1 MIKALECK
9 KFNIF
14 LINENIYI
22 TLLTSLLQNIE
33 LDGFMKMTNNKNYDI
48 CFNFLINEKII
59 IYLLALN
66 GLIVIISFILMFILS
81 YSIMPSICSI
91 IIFVTLDVMINYFI
105 LTRSKL
111 LLNNKINLINSK
123 FIDEIEEYQTI
134 MK

>member
-1 MIKALECK
+1 MIKALECE

-22 TLLTSLLQNIE
+22 ILLTNLLYYIE
-33 LDGFMKMTNNKNYDI
+33 MDGIMKINDNKNYDI

-59 IYLLALN
+59 IFLLALN
-66 GLIVIISFILMFILS
+66 GIIIILSFILMFILS
-81 YSIMPSICSI
+81 YSIMSSICSI
-91 IIFVTLDVMINYFI
+91 IIFVTLGIIINYFI

-111 LLNNKINLINSK
+111 LINKKINLINGD

>member
-1 MIKALECK
+1 
-9 KFNIF
+9 
-14 LINENIYI
+14 
-22 TLLTSLLQNIE
+22 
-33 LDGFMKMTNNKNYDI
+33 MKMTNYKKYDI

-66 GLIVIISFILMFILS
+66 GFIVIISFILMFILS
-81 YSIMPSICSI
+81 YSIISSICSI
-91 IIFVTLDVMINYFI
+91 IIFVTLDVIINYFI

-123 FIDEIEEYQTI
+123 IIDEIEEYQTI